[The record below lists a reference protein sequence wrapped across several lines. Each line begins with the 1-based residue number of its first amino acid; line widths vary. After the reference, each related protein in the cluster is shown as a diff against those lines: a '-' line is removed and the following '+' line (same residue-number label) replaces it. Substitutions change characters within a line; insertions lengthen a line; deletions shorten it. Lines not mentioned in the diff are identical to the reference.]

1 MKKLTS
7 SVYTFEKIIN
17 DRFLYVDKTE
27 YIWKL
32 IDAAPAS
39 FFLSRPRRFGKSLTI
54 STLKAVFQGKKDLFK
69 GLAIYEKEYDWKE
82 YPVIHLDMG
91 NCKATTP
98 KQLEDFISDKLNM
111 LASDFSVILQGESN
125 STRFE
130 YLIKELS
137 VFF

>member
-39 FFLSRPRRFGKSLTI
+39 FFLSRR
-54 STLKAVFQGKKDLFK
+54 
-69 GLAIYEKEYDWKE
+69 
-82 YPVIHLDMG
+82 
-91 NCKATTP
+91 
-98 KQLEDFISDKLNM
+98 
-111 LASDFSVILQGESN
+111 
-125 STRFE
+125 
-130 YLIKELS
+130 
-137 VFF
+137 

>member
-17 DRFLYVDKTE
+17 DGFLYVDKTE

-54 STLKAVFQGKKDLFK
+54 YAVCKFFNKKSVQIVEADS
-69 GLAIYEKEYDWKE
+69 
-82 YPVIHLDMG
+82 H
-91 NCKATTP
+91 
-98 KQLEDFISDKLNM
+98 ISD
-111 LASDFSVILQGESN
+111 
-125 STRFE
+125 
-130 YLIKELS
+130 
-137 VFF
+137 